1 MKDKELKVEIL
12 GDANYINLKNRINE
26 FIKGK
31 EIKNIDFRTKEEY
44 VSYIVLIEYFE

>member
-12 GDANYINLKNRINE
+12 GDANYISLKNRINE

-31 EIKNIDFRTKEEY
+31 EIKNIDFRTRDE
-44 VSYIVLIEYFE
+44 SYIVLIEYFE